1 MVGPTRAIYASKSET
16 SGRSGREEKSH
27 SALGRLASSTLI
39 YIKIMCEGM
48 KILWMSGQTDNEK
61 YFLCEAETTEITFVH
76 SREREIILNL
86 FPF

>member
-1 MVGPTRAIYASKSET
+1 MQGDKCGGKWNKSRGAVRDSGAHPRYLRKSET
-16 SGRSGREEKSH
+16 SGRSSREEKSH

-61 YFLCEAETTEITFVH
+61 YFLCEAELL
-76 SREREIILNL
+76 R
-86 FPF
+86 